1 MVIKVCI
8 TIIAFVVTINNGQI
22 GLFREVYRRRP
33 LYKILG
39 ILEFSFVASPILCY
53 LCPKPFSL
61 PGMTGGFQNLT
72 LRRGQRRICIVFF
85 KEDVIIID
93 LLTNSDAMLNLA
105 FNAYHLKLR

>member
-39 ILEFSFVASPILCY
+39 ILVFSFVASPILCY
-53 LCPKPFSL
+53 FCPKPFSL
-61 PGMTGGFQNLT
+61 RIAGGFQSLT
-72 LRRGQRRICIVFF
+72 LRRGQRKIRETKRGKGEYVLFF
-85 KEDVIIID
+85 FRKRCNRQI
-93 LLTNSDAMLNLA
+93 
-105 FNAYHLKLR
+105 